1 MGIRIKIQVNVKSI
15 ESRFELTFK
24 RERVDIAKLLKY
36 LKQGH
41 SIDSAFNYNKSIA
54 SSIRKMLVDER
65 LIDTSD
71 TVTPAGEDFIKYP
84 YRVETERGIY
94 NLFLANVEF
103 GLEKV
108 MFVIRMERKLSNEER
123 TQASINLNDIY
134 VANEFSLGQNEV
146 GVMEKVDNKSKSF
159 CTAMPTE
166 SIIFDI
172 TNGTYETSFGT
183 FKMGEVILHIAKKY
197 AAKVVEDNS
206 SYFEYNSKNNTV
218 VIKSLDDFKDEDLL
232 NGAVSKIV
240 IQDVELVGVP
250 FEINTVTVAKQYAY
264 FYLYTKLENG
274 NYYTLDE
281 MNEVFQNE
289 VLSKSIISESIK
301 DGLQDFSFSMDGF
314 EKNLSSDKY
323 DKLAYR
329 LKVMKALLNLEA
341 IKDSQGF
348 SSAKNYDDVL
358 KILRNKV
365 SPSDVDTLYM
375 VMGYAFARNKKNNMV
390 ECVRRFKTQYNNIVI
405 VNKSGEGK
413 VNEDQSIKDDIS
425 ALGVHTVN
433 KSSIDTLFH
442 DRYLIFELKDKTYK
456 TFLVTC
462 EIGSIFNQET
472 KETKGTLFEIPNTEV
487 VKNGQSIINMIKEDR

>member
-1 MGIRIKIQVNVKSI
+1 MGIRINKQVSIQSI

-41 SIDSAFNYNKSIA
+41 SIDSAFNYSKSIA

-65 LIDTSD
+65 LIDTQD
-71 TVTPAGEDFIKYP
+71 VVTPAGEEFINYP
-84 YRVETERGIY
+84 FKVETERGIY
-94 NLFLANVEF
+94 NLYLATVQF
-103 GLEKV
+103 GLEKA
-108 MFVIRMERKLSNEER
+108 MFVIRMERKLSNDER
-123 TQASINLNDIY
+123 TQESANLGEIY

-146 GVMEKVDNKSKSF
+146 GVMEKVDNRSKSF
-159 CTAMPTE
+159 CMAMPNE
-166 SIIFDI
+166 SVVFDI
-172 TNGTYETSFGT
+172 VNGTYETSFGT
-183 FKMGEVILHIAKKY
+183 FKMGEPILHIAKKY
-197 AAKVVEDNS
+197 ATKAIEENV
-206 SYFEYNSKNNTV
+206 SYFEYNSKKNSV
-218 VIKSLDDFKDEDLL
+218 VIKSLDDFKEEDLV
-232 NGAVSKIV
+232 NGVASKLTVS
-240 IQDVELVGVP
+240 DVELVNVP

-264 FYLYTKLENG
+264 FYLYTKLEDG

-289 VLSKSIISESIK
+289 VLSKNVIDESIK
-301 DGLQDFSFSMDGF
+301 DSLLDFSFSMDGF
-314 EKNLSSDKY
+314 EKNLSAEKY
-323 DKLAYR
+323 NKLSYR
-329 LKVMKALLNLEA
+329 LKVMKTLLNIEA

-348 SSAKNYDDVL
+348 SSAKNYAGVL
-358 KILRNKV
+358 KLLKEKV
-365 SPSDVDTLYM
+365 SPAEVDSLYM

-390 ECVRRFKTQYNNIVI
+390 DCVKNFKQQYNSIVI

-425 ALGVHTVN
+425 ALGVHTIN

-462 EIGSIFNQET
+462 EIGSLFNMET
-472 KETKGTLFEIPNTEV
+472 NETKGTLFEIPNTEV
-487 VKNGQSIINMIKEDR
+487 VKNGKSLINMIKEDR

>member
-1 MGIRIKIQVNVKSI
+1 MGIRIKKQVNVKSI

-94 NLFLANVEF
+94 NLYLANVEF

-159 CTAMPTE
+159 CAAMPTE

-413 VNEDQSIKDDIS
+413 VNEDQSIKYDIS
-425 ALGVHTVN
+425 ALGVHTIN

-462 EIGSIFNQET
+462 EIGSIFNKET
-472 KETKGTLFEIPNTEV
+472 NETKGTLFEIPNTEV